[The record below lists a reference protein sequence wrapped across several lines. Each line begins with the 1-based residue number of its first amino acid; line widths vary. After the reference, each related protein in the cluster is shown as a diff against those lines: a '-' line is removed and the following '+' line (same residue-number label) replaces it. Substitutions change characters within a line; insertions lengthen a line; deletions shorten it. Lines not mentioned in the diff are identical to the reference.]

1 MRAVHDA
8 RAQGLSMTAQ
18 WLGSVVP
25 AAGPATEADVELQ
38 AVAARATEA
47 FAAQMENVQFKAAL
61 EGLWE
66 LVRAGNKYVDSQ
78 APWALNKRGDTER
91 LGTVLRNAME
101 VVRIAV
107 SHLACACPDKSAEML
122 ARLGLSAPDLAPTF
136 DRLVVGAPVAFR
148 DPLFPRLLEI
158 PESLM
163 STEPVVP
170 APVAPA
176 APVPAGAPV
185 PAAAPVADLPLIEYD
200 DFAKV
205 QLRTGVILTADK
217 HPKADRLLVLSVD
230 VGEEKP
236 RTIVAGIA
244 AVYEPAELVGKT
256 VIVVC
261 NLKPSKLRGIES
273 QGMLLAAGGSDVAS
287 ILTPYRPVP
296 AGSIVK

>member
-1 MRAVHDA
+1 
-8 RAQGLSMTAQ
+8 
-18 WLGSVVP
+18 
-25 AAGPATEADVELQ
+25 
-38 AVAARATEA
+38 
-47 FAAQMENVQFKAAL
+47 
-61 EGLWE
+61 
-66 LVRAGNKYVDSQ
+66 
-78 APWALNKRGDTER
+78 
-91 LGTVLRNAME
+91 
-101 VVRIAV
+101 VRIAV

-170 APVAPA
+170 APVPVAPV
-176 APVPAGAPV
+176 PVPAGASV

-261 NLKPSKLRGIES
+261 NLKPAKLRGIES